1 MDKITLIVYIYIV
14 LYDIYYFQ
22 IIMKYIEY

>member
-1 MDKITLIVYIYIV
+1 MDKITLIVYIYII